1 MHAILNIMLI
11 ELDFLLD
18 DKVTAEM
25 QNEANP
31 KERLLIKLN
40 VLRKVLAV
48 KDESEMIRLIMN
60 IYQNARKS
68 PEQRQLDESGI
79 VEEQAAKGGKARHNP
94 DMANQGDQDYSNNQ
108 DLEENNYR
116 VVLFLPR
123 RETGKTK
130 REKTTRETKNSTK
143 I

>member
-25 QNEANP
+25 QNEVNP

-60 IYQNARKS
+60 IY
-68 PEQRQLDESGI
+68 
-79 VEEQAAKGGKARHNP
+79 
-94 DMANQGDQDYSNNQ
+94 
-108 DLEENNYR
+108 
-116 VVLFLPR
+116 
-123 RETGKTK
+123 
-130 REKTTRETKNSTK
+130 
-143 I
+143 